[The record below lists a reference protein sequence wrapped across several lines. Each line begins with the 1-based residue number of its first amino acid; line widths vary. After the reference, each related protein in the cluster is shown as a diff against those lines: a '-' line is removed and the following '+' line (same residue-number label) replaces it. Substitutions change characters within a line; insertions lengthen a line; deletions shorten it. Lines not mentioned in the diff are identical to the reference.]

1 MLQAVRDSFRL
12 PDLRKRILFTLFI
25 VAVYRLGS
33 FIPVPGVDVQKVQD
47 LFKEVAQAGSIFGLL
62 DVFAGGALS
71 QFAIFA
77 LGIMPYITASIIMS
91 LLQVVV
97 PKLEQWSKEGEAG
110 QRKTTYWTRYLTLVL
125 AFVQSIGLTVL
136 FQSQLRLTFALFDRF
151 LIVLTLVAGTVLIMW
166 LGELVTQ
173 KGIGNGMS
181 LLITVSILSRFPEAL
196 AQTIQ
201 TSNPF
206 IGLAVI
212 VMILV
217 IIAAIIVLD
226 TGQRRIP
233 VQYAKRVVG
242 RKIYGGQSTYIPI
255 KINSAGVIPIIFA
268 SSVLLFPAT
277 LAQFFPGDFFKTLS
291 QMFSTESVLYLSVF
305 GIFIV
310 FFTYF
315 YTSIVFN
322 PVDIADNIKK
332 YGGFIPGVR
341 PGGPTA
347 AYLDRVISRLTLPG
361 ALFLAVIALLPSVL
375 FSTLNVPFFKFFGGI
390 SLLIIVGVSLETM
403 RQLETQLL
411 MRHYEGF
418 LK

>member
-12 PDLRKRILFTLFI
+12 PDLRKRIIFTLFI

-305 GIFIV
+305 GIFII